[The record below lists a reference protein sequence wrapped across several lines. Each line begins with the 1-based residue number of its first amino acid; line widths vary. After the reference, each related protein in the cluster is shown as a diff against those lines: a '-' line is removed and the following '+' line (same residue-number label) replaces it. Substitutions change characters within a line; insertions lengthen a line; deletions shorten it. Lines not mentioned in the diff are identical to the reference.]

1 MEVSIQQFAADA
13 AREPD
18 DAYRLSFM
26 GGLLSMEASV
36 IAEVLLTTGNPVT
49 ARADAQKRNLVQQ
62 RTTAST
68 ARVTREVLQRLT
80 QLPREGV
87 ELVAYGPVADA
98 GHLMWLAV
106 CLRYRFLRDF
116 GRDVL
121 RSRYVSGQRSLTHG
135 DFDTF
140 WNLQSSWIDQLR
152 DTAETTRKKLRQNTF
167 RMIHEAGFLSPEG
180 EIRPVVLSPAVAEV
194 VTACDPRLLTS
205 FPIDD
210 AQIAMF
216 ATLEG
221 TR

>member
-1 MEVSIQQFAADA
+1 
-13 AREPD
+13 
-18 DAYRLSFM
+18 LSFTT
-26 GGLLSMEASV
+26 GGLLRAEATA
-36 IAEVLLTTGNPVT
+36 IAEVLLTAADAVA
-49 ARADAQKRNLVQQ
+49 ARAEAQERNLVQQ

-80 QLPREGV
+80 QLPKEGV
-87 ELVAYGPVADA
+87 ELVAHGPVSDA

-116 GRDVL
+116 GRDVI
-121 RSRYVSGQRSLTHG
+121 RSRYVSGQRLLTHG
-135 DFDTF
+135 DLDAF
-140 WNLQSSWIDQLR
+140 WNLQTSWIDQLR

-167 RMIHEAGFLSPEG
+167 RMIHEAGFLSPDD
-180 EIRPVVLSPAVAEV
+180 EIRPIVLSPAVAWV
-194 VTACDPRLLTS
+194 VTACEPRLLLS

-216 ATLEG
+216 ATPEE